1 MRKNRAGPGV
11 PEPAFILLA
20 RAAVAGPGGAG
31 GGPGV
36 AGRTLARMLEIGD
49 GNSSS
54 PPVSWIVILDD
65 SA

>member
-1 MRKNRAGPGV
+1 MRNPSGPGAGAGLH
-11 PEPAFILLA
+11 PPGLA
-20 RAAVAGPGGAG
+20 AIVAGPGGAG
-31 GGPGV
+31 GGRGV